1 MDLEEKGKRIQEIE
15 REIQSLDEQIDY
27 VSKQLEEGRFLFID
41 DMATVE
47 FLGEL
52 YIKKE
57 VLLEELRNLKG
68 DE

>member
-1 MDLEEKGKRIQEIE
+1 MDLEEKEKRIQEIE

-57 VLLEELRNLKG
+57 MLLEELRNLKG